1 MNEHFEQL
9 LVDSID
15 CYRQMLVYTRK
26 ARHENKPEE
35 IQCNIAELERLHMM
49 AIEVD
54 SRISSAAGEIATT
67 GPDHPLLKQRLEL
80 MEELRE
86 ETVRLSATLQA
97 HRSVIRDE
105 LQNLARGRQTVSAYK
120 GETETSGRLIQK
132 NC

>member
-54 SRISSAAGEIATT
+54 SRISSAARETSTT
-67 GPDHPLLKQRLEL
+67 GSDHPLLKQRLEL

-132 NC
+132 NY

>member
-1 MNEHFEQL
+1 M
-9 LVDSID
+9 D
-15 CYRQMLVYTRK
+15 CYRRMLVYTKK

-35 IQCNIAELERLHMM
+35 ILCNIAELERLHMM

-54 SRISSAAGEIATT
+54 SRISSAGEISTT
-67 GPDHPLLKQRLEL
+67 GPDYPLLKQRLEL
-80 MEELRE
+80 MKELRE

-97 HRSVIRDE
+97 HSSVIRDE

-132 NC
+132 NY